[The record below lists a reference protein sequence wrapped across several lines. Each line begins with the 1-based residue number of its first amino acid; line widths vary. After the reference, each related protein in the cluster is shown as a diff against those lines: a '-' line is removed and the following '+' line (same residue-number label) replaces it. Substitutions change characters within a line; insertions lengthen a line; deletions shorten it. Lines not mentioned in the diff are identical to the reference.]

1 MSVECSFSGCLYTY
15 FKYLG
20 FKKGYNKKVKISRSL
35 HHIKYSDIH
44 TIFTIIPVEIC
55 GFYLAIYLS
64 MSPKCRKAEYLEKF
78 AKRDS
83 N

>member
-1 MSVECSFSGCLYTY
+1 M
-15 FKYLG
+15 
-20 FKKGYNKKVKISRSL
+20 
-35 HHIKYSDIH
+35 
-44 TIFTIIPVEIC
+44 FTIIPIDIC

-78 AKRDS
+78 AKRGS